1 MSKWFYVF
9 KKPSRAL
16 KPIKKMLKF
25 LDKTAFRQKY
35 VSFYI
40 EYLDFGWRNESIG

>member
-1 MSKWFYVF
+1 MYW
-9 KKPSRAL
+9 KKPNRAL
-16 KPIKKMLKF
+16 KPIKNMLKI
-25 LDKTAFRQKY
+25 LDKTAFRWKY